1 VAGLDKGYFE
11 GFSPMKKPFLRAF
24 GDTDNHGRV
33 YPLHEIR
40 YRSDDLRTLEV
51 VNSIG
56 PMSPKQVVELRGLFE
71 KRMSLWNPLDRS
83 GVWRYREFLPAF
95 KPFDTVVT
103 MSEGNTTIFAMPKCA
118 SFCGMEHLLAK
129 HQGLN
134 PTGSFKD
141 NGMTTAV
148 TMAGKIGAKMVACA
162 STGNTSA
169 SMAAYAARAG
179 MKSIV
184 FIPDGQIAYGKLSQS
199 LDYGAL
205 TIQIN
210 GDFDKAMDIVE
221 DICNRGSIYLLNS
234 INPFRIEGQKT
245 IMIEMLHQLGW
256 KSPDWVIVPG
266 GNLGNSSSFGKAFAE
281 LLQARFIKKVPK
293 IAIIQAEGANPLYR
307 SFIDRNAVLAPVH
320 AQTRATAIK
329 IGNPVS
335 FDKAWFAVESTGGI
349 VEQVSEEEIAAAK
362 SMVGRDG
369 IGSEPA
375 SATTVAGCKKLVAK
389 RVIKKTDTVVCILTG
404 HLLKDPDYTVEF
416 HRDELY
422 LDADRKT
429 SVTGKQ
435 KIKTKGLS
443 NSPVKLP
450 ADADKIMSYIEKW
463 ARSGKII

>member
-1 VAGLDKGYFE
+1 
-11 GFSPMKKPFLRAF
+11 MKKPFLRAF
-24 GDTDNHGRV
+24 GDTGADART
-33 YPLHEIR
+33 YPIHEIR
-40 YRSDDLRTLEV
+40 YRSDDERTLEV
-51 VNSIG
+51 VNAVV
-56 PMSPKQVVELRGLFE
+56 PMTPAESAALRALFD
-71 KRMSLWNPLDRS
+71 KRMTSWSHLDRS

-103 MSEGNTTIFAMPKCA
+103 MSEGNTTIYSMPKCA
-118 SFCGMEHLLAK
+118 SFCDMDRLLAK

-148 TMAGKIGAKMVACA
+148 TMAKKIGATMVACA

-205 TIQIN
+205 TVQIN

-221 DICNRGSIYLLNS
+221 DICTRGSIYLLNS
-234 INPFRIEGQKT
+234 INPYRIEGQKT

-256 KSPDWVIVPG
+256 RAPDWVVVPG

-281 LLQARFIKKVPK
+281 LLQARFIGKVPK
-293 IAIIQAEGANPLYR
+293 IAIIQAQGANPLYR
-307 SFIDRNAVLAPVH
+307 SFVSRDPTLTPLH

-349 VEQVSEEEIAAAK
+349 VEQVNEEEIAAAK

-369 IGSEPA
+369 VGSEPA
-375 SATTVAGCKKLVAK
+375 SATTVAGCKKLVARGIIK
-389 RVIKKTDTVVCILTG
+389 RSDTVVCILTG

-422 LDADRKT
+422 LDAARKT
-429 SVTGKQ
+429 SVTGKR
-435 KIKTKGLS
+435 KIRTKGLC
-443 NSPVKLP
+443 NKPVNLP
-450 ADADKIMSYIEKW
+450 ADADAIMSYIEKW
-463 ARSGKII
+463 ARSGKIK

>member
-1 VAGLDKGYFE
+1 
-11 GFSPMKKPFLRAF
+11 MKKPFLRAF
-24 GDTDNHGRV
+24 GDAAIRPKT
-33 YPLHEIR
+33 YPIHEIR
-40 YRSDDLRTLEV
+40 YRSDDNRTLEV
-51 VNSIG
+51 VNNFG
-56 PMSPKQVVELRGLFE
+56 PMGPSQAALLRGLFE
-71 KRMSLWNPLDRS
+71 KRMVSRDPLDRS

-95 KPFDTVVT
+95 KPFDAVVT
-103 MSEGNTTIFAMPKCA
+103 MSEGNTAIFSMPKCA
-118 SFCGMEHLLAK
+118 EFCGMERLLAK

-148 TMAGKIGAKMVACA
+148 TMAVKVGAKMVACA

-179 MKSIV
+179 VKSIV

-205 TIQIN
+205 TIQID
-210 GDFDKAMDIVE
+210 GDFDRAMDIVE
-221 DICNRGSIYLLNS
+221 EICNRGSIYLLNS

-245 IMIEMLHQLGW
+245 IMMEMLHQLGW

-266 GNLGNSSSFGKAFAE
+266 GNLGNSSSFGKAFSE
-281 LLQARFIKKVPK
+281 LTQTGFIKKVPK
-293 IAIIQAEGANPLYR
+293 IAIIQAQGANPLYR
-307 SFIDRNAVLAPVH
+307 SFVERDAVLRPVH

-335 FDKAWFAVESTGGI
+335 FDKAWFALESTGGI
-349 VEQVSEEEIAAAK
+349 VEQVTEDEIAAAK
-362 SMVGRDG
+362 SMIGRDG

-375 SATTVAGCKKLVAK
+375 SATTVAGCRKLVAK
-389 RVIKKTDTVVCILTG
+389 GVVKKSDTVVCILTG

-422 LDADRKT
+422 LDAERKS
-429 SVTGKQ
+429 SVQGKR
-435 KIKTKGLS
+435 KIKTNGLS
-443 NSPVKLP
+443 NRPVKLP

-463 ARSGKII
+463 ASS

>member
-1 VAGLDKGYFE
+1 
-11 GFSPMKKPFLRAF
+11 MKKPFLRAF
-24 GDTDNHGRV
+24 GDTGIRPKT
-33 YPLHEIR
+33 YPIHEIR
-40 YRSDDLRTLEV
+40 YRSDDGRTLEV
-51 VNSIG
+51 VNNLEPLG
-56 PMSPKQVVELRGLFE
+56 AKQVGALRDLFE
-71 KRMSLWNPLDRS
+71 KRMLSWDPLDKS

-103 MSEGNTTIFAMPKCA
+103 MSEGNTTIFSMPKCA
-118 SFCGMEHLLAK
+118 SFCGMENLLAK

-148 TMAGKIGAKMVACA
+148 TMARTIGAKMVACA

-179 MKSIV
+179 MRSIV

-221 DICNRGSIYLLNS
+221 EICNRGSIYLLNS

-256 KSPDWVIVPG
+256 RSPDWVIVPG

-281 LLQARFIKKVPK
+281 LTQAGFIKKVPK
-293 IAIIQAEGANPLYR
+293 IAIIQAQGANPLYR
-307 SFIDRNAVLAPVH
+307 SFMERDATLRPVH

-349 VEQVSEEEIAAAK
+349 VEQVTEEEIAAAK

-369 IGSEPA
+369 VGSEPA
-375 SATTVAGCKKLVAK
+375 SATTIAGCRNLVA
-389 RVIKKTDTVVCILTG
+389 RGVVKKTDTVVCILTG

-416 HRDELY
+416 HRNELF

-429 SVTGKQ
+429 TIRGKQ
-435 KIKTKGLS
+435 RIKTRGLS
-443 NSPVKLP
+443 NRPVKLP
-450 ADADKIMSYIEKW
+450 ANADKIMSYIEKW

>member
-1 VAGLDKGYFE
+1 V
-11 GFSPMKKPFLRAF
+11 KKPFLRAF
-24 GDTDNHGRV
+24 GDTDERARA
-33 YPLHEIR
+33 YPIHEIR
-40 YRSDDLRTLEV
+40 YRSDDNRTLEA
-51 VNSIG
+51 VNNIM
-56 PMSPKQVVELRGLFE
+56 PMSAAQASALRALFD
-71 KRMSLWNPLDRS
+71 KRLSSRNLLDRS

-95 KPFDTVVT
+95 RPFDTVVS
-103 MSEGNTTIFAMPKCA
+103 MSEGNTTIFSMPKCA
-118 SFCGMEHLLAK
+118 AFCGMQQLLAK

-148 TMAGKIGAKMVACA
+148 TMAKKIGAKMVACA

-205 TIQIN
+205 TIQID

-221 DICNRGSIYLLNS
+221 NICNRGSIYLLNS

-256 KSPDWVIVPG
+256 RAPDWVIVPG

-281 LLQARFIKKVPK
+281 LVQARFIKKVPK

-307 SFIDRNAVLAPVH
+307 SFTARDATLKPVH

-335 FDKAWFAVESTGGI
+335 FDKAWYAVESTGGI
-349 VEQVSEEEIAAAK
+349 VEQVTEEEIAAAK

-369 IGSEPA
+369 VGSEPA

-389 RVIKKTDTVVCILTG
+389 GIIKKSETVVCILTG

-416 HRDELY
+416 HQDELY
-422 LDADRKT
+422 LDAVRT
-429 SVTGKQ
+429 SSVTGKQ
-435 KIKTKGLS
+435 KIRTHGL
-443 NSPVKLP
+443 NNRPVKLP
-450 ADADKIMSYIEKW
+450 ADADAILSYIKKW
-463 ARSGKII
+463 AKA

>member
-1 VAGLDKGYFE
+1 
-11 GFSPMKKPFLRAF
+11 MKKPVLRAF
-24 GDTDNHGRV
+24 GGGEKT
-33 YPLHEIR
+33 YPISEIR
-40 YRSDDLRTLEV
+40 YRSEDGRTLEV
-51 VNSIG
+51 DNCIPVTDGKNAAALCKLFDSRL
-56 PMSPKQVVELRGLFE
+56 MSR
-71 KRMSLWNPLDRS
+71 RPLDRS

-103 MSEGNTTIFAMPKCA
+103 MSEGNTAIFSMPKCA
-118 SFCGMEHLLAK
+118 QYCSMDSLFAK

-148 TMAGKIGAKMVACA
+148 TMAIKLGAKMVACA

-205 TIQIN
+205 TIQIA
-210 GDFDKAMDIVE
+210 GDFDRAMEIVE
-221 DICNRGSIYLLNS
+221 NLCTRGAIYLLNS

-256 KSPDWVIVPG
+256 KAPDWVIVPG
-266 GNLGNSSSFGKAFAE
+266 GNLGNSSSFGKAFDE
-281 LLQARFIKKVPK
+281 MVRSKFIKKVPK
-293 IAIIQAEGANPLYR
+293 IAIIQAQGANPLYT
-307 SFIDRNAVLAPVH
+307 SFISGDRTLHPVH
-320 AQTRATAIK
+320 ANTRATAIK

-335 FDKAWFAVESTGGI
+335 FDKALFAVDSTGGT
-349 VEQVSEEEIAAAK
+349 VEQVTEEEIALAK
-362 SMVGRDG
+362 SVIGTDG
-369 IGSEPA
+369 VGSEPA
-375 SATTVAGCKKLVAK
+375 SATTVAGCRKLVAK
-389 RVIKKTDTVVCILTG
+389 GIINKSDTAVCILTG

-422 LDADRKT
+422 LDAQRATTLSGTKRI
-429 SVTGKQ
+429 STG
-435 KIKTKGLS
+435 GLS
-443 NSPVKLP
+443 NKPVKLP
-450 ADADKIMSYIEKW
+450 ADEGEIMKYIDSW
-463 ARSGKII
+463 AKK

>member
-1 VAGLDKGYFE
+1 
-11 GFSPMKKPFLRAF
+11 MKKPFLQAF
-24 GDTDNHGRV
+24 GDTDVRAKV
-33 YPLHEIR
+33 YPIHEIR
-40 YRSDDLRTLEV
+40 YRSDDNRTLEV
-51 VNSIG
+51 VNNFE
-56 PMSPKQVVELRGLFE
+56 PMSPKQVAALRGLFE
-71 KRMSLWNPLDRS
+71 ERMSSWAPLDRS

-95 KPFDTVVT
+95 RPFDEVVT
-103 MSEGNTTIFAMPKCA
+103 MSEGNTTIFTMPKCA
-118 SFCGMEHLLAK
+118 SFCGMKQLLAK

-148 TMAGKIGAKMVACA
+148 TMAREIGAKMVACA

-179 MKSIV
+179 MKSVV

-221 DICNRGSIYLLNS
+221 NICNRGSIYLLNS

-281 LLQARFIKKVPK
+281 LTQAGFIKKVPK
-293 IAIIQAEGANPLYR
+293 IAIIQAQGANPLYR
-307 SFIDRNAVLAPVH
+307 SFMERDATLRPVH

-369 IGSEPA
+369 VGSEPA

-389 RVIKKTDTVVCILTG
+389 GVIRKADTAICILTG

-416 HRDELY
+416 HRDELF
-422 LDADRKT
+422 LDAVRKT
-429 SVTGKQ
+429 SVTGTH
-435 KIKTKGLS
+435 KIKTRGL
-443 NSPVKLP
+443 NNTPVKLS

-463 ARSGKII
+463 ARSGKIK